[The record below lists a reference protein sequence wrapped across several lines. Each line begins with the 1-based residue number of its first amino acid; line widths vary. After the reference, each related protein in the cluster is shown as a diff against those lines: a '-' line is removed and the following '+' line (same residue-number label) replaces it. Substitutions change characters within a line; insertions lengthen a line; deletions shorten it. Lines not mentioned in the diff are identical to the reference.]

1 MTNILSPTDFLK
13 EKKLREISVEP
24 ELFTKFQEALL
35 NNLPSEPDDDPES
48 NYSSAV
54 KAILDDTFYKGKNK
68 IAQRKGVNTDL
79 NIFEDN
85 TTTSS
90 PIVLIEMKK
99 PSEKNDMPSEKNLN
113 KKALH
118 ELILYYLTEF
128 IDHDHNNSI
137 RYLIATNG
145 YDWYIFEETL
155 FRKLFYDNKKF
166 VREYRKVKPNERK
179 LYKETTEQFYEY
191 VLKEID
197 AKNLTENMSLIHFS
211 LKGWDKMNKRK
222 LSAICYLLS
231 PYFLLGKRRRDANEM
246 NDAFYKELL
255 YIIGLKEKTEKGNVT
270 IQRLPEEHRQAGSL
284 LENTLS
290 VLGAYDNL
298 TDEEKYDNALEL
310 VLTWVNRL
318 LFVKL
323 VESQLINFNSSE
335 EKSKYEFFKEE
346 NIKNFRHIDDLFFR
360 VLALPEEKREDDVNK
375 LFPHVPYLN
384 SKLFECSYL
393 ERQLSTRISSLSV
406 VTMAPYKDT
415 VITDGGGKKIKT
427 QLNNISYLI
436 AFLTKYNFG
445 EARKDDTRELIN
457 ASVLGKIFEKIN
469 GYKDGAVF
477 TPSSVTNFICKETL
491 ERGVLGK
498 LNERIGCKCQTL
510 HELKAHIP
518 VYGLRRASDA
528 VNELRVCDPAVGSGH
543 FLVSALNRLVS
554 IKAELGILL
563 DEDNQP
569 LTLNY
574 NITVSEDDELEVKR
588 GSLHFSY
595 KKGVDELTRVQKA
608 LFHEKAAIIS
618 HCLYGVDTNPKSVD
632 ICQLRLWIELLKNAY
647 YNVDKLVTLPNI
659 DINIKQ
665 GDSLLHNLPLDQDI
679 SSMLMNSNFSIMTY
693 KEVNTNYKTA
703 TKSKRWQYNKILKDI
718 QNKLLYIAKNK
729 EDKLYKR
736 RDKLS
741 LKLRKLNSIGFANP
755 LFYHEPIDDEEVRKE
770 VEKIAADIG
779 KVNDQIKERER
790 IYEDA
795 FEWRYMFP
803 DVLAD
808 DGSFVG
814 FDCIIGNPPYIQLQ
828 KMGGVVDEY
837 CKMGYTSFAR
847 TGDICVLFYDWSS
860 LLRKGGYLTFIT
872 TNSWMRADYGRKLQK
887 FFEGDVVNPMMLID
901 FFTFQ
906 VFRDVTVRTNILML
920 QKAENQN
927 RMKCCTVEDNK
938 SFKLKDLGRFYE
950 ENKKEYTFK
959 GKSPWVF
966 ADEEKEQIKAF
977 VCSQGEVLGSD
988 LWALIINRGVPTGL
1002 NDAFWISGA
1011 EYKEIS
1017 EKDPK
1022 SAEII
1027 KPMLRG
1033 RHIDSYYY
1041 QWNDLYLI
1049 CTFPSKDYNIDDYP
1063 AIKNHLL
1070 SYAKSKLIE
1079 KGYTWVADNY
1089 LEEFCFKKLE
1099 QTGNEIFINGV
1110 KIYFSTS
1117 QCEKSRK
1124 RTTNKWF
1131 ELQDSISFY
1140 EDFAQKK
1147 IIYPNQTTH
1156 LSFYLDTE
1164 GYYINQKA
1172 YMIVGKHLGYL
1183 TAFFNSALFRYCF
1196 TDNFP
1201 IIQGAGREMNESIF
1215 KRIPVKDVTDA
1226 ENAEYERRVME
1237 IQQMRR
1243 NGLQTEEK
1251 EHELD
1256 LMIFS
1261 HYGITNQEQ
1270 QNKILQKMDKK
1281 PKFDQFYDAD

>member
-1 MTNILSPTDFLK
+1 MANIFTPSDFQK
-13 EKKLREISVEP
+13 EKKIRDFSVEP
-24 ELFTKFQEALL
+24 ELFTKFKESLL
-35 NNLPSEPDDDPES
+35 NNLPPQPDGDPES
-48 NYSSAV
+48 NYSDAV
-54 KAILDDTFYKGKNK
+54 KSILDDTFYKGKNK

-79 NIFEDN
+79 NVFEDN
-85 TTTSS
+85 TTSSS
-90 PIVLIEMKK
+90 PIILIELKK
-99 PSEKNDMPSEKNLN
+99 PSEKDDMLSEKSLN
-113 KKALH
+113 RKALH
-118 ELILYYLTEF
+118 ELILYYLTEI

-155 FRKLFYDNKKF
+155 FRKLFYSNKKF
-166 VREYRKVKPNERK
+166 VQEYRKVNPNERK
-179 LYKETTEQFYEY
+179 LYKETTKQFYEY
-191 VLKEID
+191 VSREID
-197 AKNLTENMSLIHFS
+197 AKGLTENMSLIHFS
-211 LKGWDKMNKRK
+211 LKGWDKMSNRK

-255 YIIGLKEKTEKGNVT
+255 YIIGLEEKTEKGNVT
-270 IQRLPEEHRQAGSL
+270 IQRLPKEHRQTGSL
-284 LENTLS
+284 LENTIS

-298 TDEEKYDNALEL
+298 SDEEKYDNALEL

-323 VESQLINFNSSE
+323 VESQLINFNPTRD
-335 EKSKYEFFKEE
+335 KVKYEFLKED

-360 VLALPEEKREDDVNK
+360 VLALPEEKREDDVIK
-375 LFPHVPYLN
+375 RFPFVPYLN

-406 VTMAPYKDT
+406 VTMNPYKDT
-415 VITDGGGKKIKT
+415 AITDGGGKKIKNPI
-427 QLNNISYLI
+427 NNINYLI

-491 ERGVLGK
+491 ERCVLGK
-498 LNERIGCKCQTL
+498 LNECIGCQCNTL
-510 HELKAHIP
+510 QDLKEHISA
-518 VYGLRRASDA
+518 YGLRRASNA
-528 VNELRVCDPAVGSGH
+528 INELRICDPAVGSGH
-543 FLVSALNRLVS
+543 FLVSALNRLVA
-554 IKAELGILL
+554 IKAELGVLL
-563 DEDNQP
+563 DENNQP
-569 LTLNY
+569 LTLTY

-588 GSLHFSY
+588 DGQHFSY
-595 KKGVDELTRVQKA
+595 QKGVDELTRIQKA

-618 HCLYGVDTNPKSVD
+618 HCLYGVDLNPKSVD

-718 QNKLLYIAKNK
+718 QKKLLYIAKNK

-741 LKLRKLNSIGFANP
+741 LKLRKLDSIGFANP

-770 VEKIAADIG
+770 VEKIAADLG

-828 KMGGVVDEY
+828 KMGGEVNEY
-837 CKMGYTSFAR
+837 AKKGYTSFAR
-847 TGDICVLFYDWSS
+847 TGDISMLFYEWCMS
-860 LLRKGGYLTFIT
+860 LLRKGGYMTFIT

-887 FFEGDVVNPMMLID
+887 FFEGDDVNPMLLID

-927 RMKCCTVEDNK
+927 RLMCCTVNDNK
-938 SFKLKDLGRFYE
+938 AFKLNDLGKFCE
-950 ENKKEYTFK
+950 ENKKEHSFK
-959 GKSPWVF
+959 GRTPWVF
-966 ADEEKEQIKAF
+966 VDEEKEQIKAF
-977 VCSQGEVLGSD
+977 VASFGEVLGSD
-988 LWALIINRGVPTGL
+988 SWALKINRGVPTGL

-1011 EYKEIS
+1011 EYKTILEQDS
-1017 EKDPK
+1017 K

-1033 RHIDSYYY
+1033 RHIDSYQY
-1041 QWNDLYLI
+1041 QWDNLYLI
-1049 CTFPSKDYNIDDYP
+1049 CTFPSRDYNIDDYP

-1089 LEEFCFKKLE
+1089 LKEFCLKKLE
-1099 QTGNEIFINGV
+1099 QSGKEICINGE
-1110 KIYFSTS
+1110 KIYFSAS

-1124 RTTNKWF
+1124 KTTNKWF

-1140 EDFAQKK
+1140 ADFAQKK

-1201 IIQGAGREMNESIF
+1201 IIQGAGREMNKSIF
-1215 KRIPVKDVTDA
+1215 ERIPVKDVTDA
-1226 ENAEYERRVME
+1226 ENAEYERRVTE
-1237 IQQMRR
+1237 IQQMKRE
-1243 NGLQTEEK
+1243 GQSTEEK

-1261 HYGITNQEQ
+1261 HYGITDQKQ
-1270 QNKILQKMDKK
+1270 QNKILQGS
-1281 PKFDQFYDAD
+1281 

>member
-1 MTNILSPTDFLK
+1 MAKIYSPSEFLK
-13 EKKLREISVEP
+13 EKKLREISVES
-24 ELFTKFQEALL
+24 EVFAKFKEALL
-35 NNLPSEPDDDPES
+35 NNLPPQPDDDPES
-48 NYSSAV
+48 NYSNAV
-54 KAILDDTFYKGKNK
+54 KAILDDSFYKGKNK

-79 NIFEDN
+79 NVFEDN
-85 TTTSS
+85 TTSSS

-99 PSEKNDMPSEKNLN
+99 PSEKSDMLSEKSLN
-113 KKALH
+113 RKALH

-128 IDHDHNNSI
+128 VDNDHNNSI
-137 RYLIATNG
+137 RYLIASNG
-145 YDWYIFEETL
+145 YDWYLFEETL
-155 FRKLFYDNKKF
+155 FRNLFNRKRF
-166 VREYRKVKPNERK
+166 IQEYRKVKPDEPK

-191 VLKEID
+191 VSKEIE
-197 AKNLTENMSLIHFS
+197 AKNLAEKMSCIYFS
-211 LKGWDKMNKRK
+211 LKDWDKMSNLK
-222 LSAICYLLS
+222 LSAICKLLS
-231 PYFLLGKRRRDANEM
+231 PYFLLGKHRRDANDM

-255 YIIGLKEKTEKGNVT
+255 YIIGLEEKSEKGNVT
-270 IQRLPEEHRQAGSL
+270 IQRLPKEHRQQGSL
-284 LENTLS
+284 MESTLS
-290 VLGAYDNL
+290 FLVAHDNL
-298 TDEEKYDNALEL
+298 SEDEKYDAALEL

-318 LFVKL
+318 LFIKL
-323 VESQLINFNSSE
+323 VESQVINFNPSE
-335 EKSKYEFFKEE
+335 DKEKYEFFKEE
-346 NIKNFRHIDDLFFR
+346 KIKSFRSINDLFFK
-360 VLALPEEKREDDVNK
+360 VLALPKESRDEEVDKQ
-375 LFPHVPYLN
+375 FPEVPYLN

-393 ERQLSTRISSLSV
+393 EHHLSTKISSLNV
-406 VTMAPYKDT
+406 VMMKPYKDT
-415 VITDGGGKKIKT
+415 VITYAGRKIKDEIT
-427 QLNNISYLI
+427 NINYLI
-436 AFLTKYNFG
+436 AFLAKYNFG

-477 TPSSVTNFICKETL
+477 TPASITNFICKETL
-491 ERGVLGK
+491 ERGVIDK
-498 LNERIGCKCQTL
+498 LNERMGCQCQTL
-510 HELKAHIP
+510 QDLKAYIP
-518 VYGLRRASDA
+518 SYGLRKASDTI
-528 VNELRVCDPAVGSGH
+528 NELHVCDPAVGSGH
-543 FLVSALNRLVS
+543 FLVSALNRLVA
-554 IKAELGILL
+554 IKAELGVLL
-563 DEDNQP
+563 DEDDQP
-569 LTLNY
+569 LTYTY
-574 NITVSEDDELEVKR
+574 NIGVSEDDELEVRR
-588 GSLHFSY
+588 GNLYFSY
-595 KKGVDELTRVQKA
+595 KKGVDELTRIQKA
-608 LFHEKAAIIS
+608 LFHEKAAIIG
-618 HCLYGVDTNPKSVD
+618 HCLFGVDLNPKSVD

-647 YNVDKLVTLPNI
+647 YDGDKLVTLPNI

-665 GDSLLHNLPLDQDI
+665 GDSLLHNLSLDFDI
-679 SSMLMNSNFSIMTY
+679 TQILKKNFISISTY
-693 KEVNTNYKTA
+693 KEINTNYKSA
-703 TKSKRWQYNKILKDI
+703 EKSRRREYDQILKDI
-718 QNKLLYIAKNK
+718 QAKLLYISK
-729 EDKLYKR
+729 DKKDRLYKR
-736 RDKLS
+736 RAKLAERLDKLGF
-741 LKLRKLNSIGFANP
+741 IGYVNP
-755 LFYHEPIDDEEVRKE
+755 LFHHEDIDDENTQAEVN
-770 VEKIAADIG
+770 KIAAKLEIA
-779 KVNDQIKERER
+779 NAQIRERER
-790 IYEDA
+790 IYDNA

-808 DGSFVG
+808 DGTFEG

-828 KMGGVVDEY
+828 KMGAVVDEY
-837 CKMGYTSFAR
+837 DKKDYTSFAR
-847 TGDICVLFYDWSS
+847 TGDISILFYEWCMS

-887 FFEGDVVNPMMLID
+887 FFEGSDVNPMLLID

-927 RMKCCTVEDNK
+927 RLMCCTVNDNK
-938 SFKLKDLGRFYE
+938 TFKLKDLGKFCE
-950 ENKKEYTFK
+950 ENWEEHSFK

-966 ADEEKEQIKAF
+966 VDEEKEQIKAF
-977 VCSQGEVLGSD
+977 VASLGEVLGSD
-988 LWALIINRGVPTGL
+988 SWALKINRGVPTGL

-1011 EYKEIS
+1011 EYKMILEQ
-1017 EKDPK
+1017 DPK

-1033 RHIDSYYY
+1033 RHIGSYQY

-1089 LEEFCFKKLE
+1089 LEEFCRKKLE
-1099 QTGNEIFINGV
+1099 QTGNEICINGE
-1110 KIYFSTS
+1110 KIYFSVS

-1124 RTTNKWF
+1124 KTTNKWF

-1140 EDFAQKK
+1140 ADFAQKK

-1215 KRIPVKDVTDA
+1215 KRIPVKDVTD
-1226 ENAEYERRVME
+1226 EEDAEYERRVME
-1237 IQQMRR
+1237 IQQMKRE
-1243 NGLQTEEK
+1243 GLSTEEK

-1256 LMIFS
+1256 LMILA
-1261 HYGITNQEQ
+1261 HYGIADLEQ
-1270 QNKILQKMDKK
+1270 QKKILEQ
-1281 PKFDQFYDAD
+1281 